1 MVRLARIAFQEIDH
15 AEPRNQFRRPGGV
28 YRRAGD
34 RGCLPDGRPLLHQTR
49 RNTGRIRRTAAATAA
64 GNTCRKVPYARVPK
78 NHSIALGSRLSL
90 GRRYSHQDFALPDE
104 CLTFSVIQTHFADRL
119 NTRRVVAAPLR
130 LAQALGRDARAEACG
145 YLVAWCDRRF
155 LNAA

>member
-1 MVRLARIAFQEIDH
+1 MVRLAWIAFQEIDH

-64 GNTCRKVPYARVPK
+64 GNTRRKILHPRVPK
-78 NHSIALGSRLSL
+78 DHSIDLIKGVTGGAENISNLVANQFFDSIA
-90 GRRYSHQDFALPDE
+90 RRGQVLAWIDRKS
-104 CLTFSVIQTHFADRL
+104 TRL
-119 NTRRVVAAPLR
+119 NSSHRCISYAVFCLKKKK
-130 LAQALGRDARAEACG
+130 
-145 YLVAWCDRRF
+145 
-155 LNAA
+155 